1 MRTIVVLINR
11 ALQSQHYSLY
21 KDRVRLYQHTS
32 ALSEI
37 SQRTRSLW
45 QKPTIYV
52 SIIYSY
58 IIISNLLTYYIT
70 LGSLLP
76 LSLSSTRLQVVQRY
90 IYQYL
95 ALRRKVYQSIRQDLV
110 KLIQSL
116 QYRILTTIL
125 LLKRIVTCPLL
136 FSSLSFLYQ
145 AQIVQLIVYYL
156 RLVLRLSQLVYRR
169 QKYS

>member
-1 MRTIVVLINR
+1 MIVVLIDY
-11 ALQSQHYSLY
+11 ALQNWHYSLY
-21 KDRVRLYQHTS
+21 KDRVKLYQYTS

-37 SQRTRSLW
+37 SWRTRSSR

-58 IIISNLLTYYIT
+58 IIISDSLTYYII

-76 LSLSSTRLQVVQRY
+76 LSFSLTRSQAVQRH

-95 ALRRKVYQSIRQDLV
+95 ALRREVYQAIRQDLV
-110 KLIQSL
+110 KLMQSL

-125 LLKRIVTCPLL
+125 LLKRIVTYPLL
-136 FSSLSFLYQ
+136 FLSLSFLYQ
-145 AQIVQLIVYYL
+145 AQIIQLIVYYL
-156 RLVLRLSQLVYRR
+156 RLVLYLSQLAYRE
-169 QKYS
+169 QKRS